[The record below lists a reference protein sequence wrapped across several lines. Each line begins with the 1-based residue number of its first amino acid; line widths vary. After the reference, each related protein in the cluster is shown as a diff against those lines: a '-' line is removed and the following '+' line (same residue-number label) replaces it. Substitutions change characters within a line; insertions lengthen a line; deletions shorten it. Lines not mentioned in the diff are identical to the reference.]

1 MKIIYFSPH
10 PYLYADIASGPGAHM
25 REMMAAF
32 KRAGHEVLPV
42 IMGEEIKGKDWIGQQ
57 DFKHEMSFKARI
69 KRKVPRLLWETV
81 KDFRLQ
87 QHDRKA
93 KRKLLAAIRDFQPDM
108 IYERGYYMMLSGI
121 EAAKESDI
129 FHVFEMNAPYPEE
142 RILMEGSSL
151 LLTKAG
157 KNEQIQLNQSDL
169 IVVVSTAL
177 LDYTKARLNG
187 NGDKIIVTPNAIDI
201 APQVSSPAEKNMLKK
216 RWNIP
221 EDATV
226 FGFVGSIFPYH
237 GVDKLID
244 AFNRLLKTHAGIHLL
259 IVGNGHALNSL
270 RRQVMDLGIHDNVS
284 FTGGVS
290 YVEAP
295 DFIQIMDV
303 AVMANSNW
311 YGSPVKIFEYGAA
324 EKAIIA
330 PDVSPLR
337 DALKNGIDGILV
349 TPDQENL
356 VRAMITMLED
366 LPLRDR
372 MAKHFKEKVI
382 AEHTWDL
389 MSERILETA
398 KKMLSQS

>member
-57 DFKHEMSFKARI
+57 DFKYETSFKARI
-69 KRKVPRLLWETV
+69 KRKVPQLLWETV
-81 KDFRLQ
+81 KDLRLQ
-87 QHDRKA
+87 QHDLKA
-93 KRKLLAAIRDFQPDM
+93 KRKLLAAIRDFQPDI

-121 EAAKESDI
+121 KAAKESGI

-151 LLTKAG
+151 LLSKAA
-157 KNEQIQLNQSDL
+157 KNELKQLNQSDL

-177 LDYTKARLNG
+177 EDYTKARLL
-187 NGDKIIVTPNAIDI
+187 DSRHKIVVTPNAIDTI
-201 APQVSSPAEKNMLKK
+201 PQPLTEEEKSALKK
-216 RWNIP
+216 RWNIS
-221 EDATV
+221 ENATV

-237 GVDKLID
+237 GVDRLINAYHQLRKSRSD
-244 AFNRLLKTHAGIHLL
+244 IHLL
-259 IVGNGHALNSL
+259 IVGNGHALSSL
-270 RRQVMDLGIHDNVS
+270 RKQVVDLGMQNHVS

-290 YVEAP
+290 YLEAP
-295 DFIQIMDV
+295 ALIQLMDI

-337 DALKNGIDGILV
+337 DALENGVDGLLV

-356 VRAMITMLED
+356 VSAMSTMLENKS
-366 LPLRDR
+366 LREQT
-372 MAKHFKEKVI
+372 AVHFKEKVT
-382 AEHTWDL
+382 AHHTWDL
-389 MSERILETA
+389 MSERILNEVNN
-398 KKMLSQS
+398 MMRQS